1 MSCDS
6 DVTSLCQELLDDLR
20 NELKADQGEWK
31 FLCAAQSRPYGC
43 RLVLQLFDK
52 EGANLKLQML
62 MRVEGSKDFTLV
74 HEFLRSTKQFL
85 QRYLRITCGD
95 SKEAEP
101 KSDYLQLQASTLK
114 VRDSDTD

>member
-6 DVTSLCQELLDDLR
+6 DITSLCQELLDDLR

-52 EGANLKLQML
+52 EGDNLKLQML

-85 QRYLRITCGD
+85 QRYLRITCED
-95 SKEAEP
+95 RKESKP
-101 KSDYLQLQASTLK
+101 KSEDLHLQGSTLN
-114 VRDSDTD
+114 VHDSDTN